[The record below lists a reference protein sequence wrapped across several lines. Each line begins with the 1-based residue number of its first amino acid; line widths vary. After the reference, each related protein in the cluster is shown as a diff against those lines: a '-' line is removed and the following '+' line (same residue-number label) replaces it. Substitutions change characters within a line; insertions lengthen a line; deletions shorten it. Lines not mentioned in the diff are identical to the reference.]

1 MILTSLSLS
10 VSYQANG
17 VMQVVKPCKETQ
29 STEDK
34 MRTGRVVTVP
44 QLPLTSASPSK
55 AHSPLKLN
63 SMQDRVQPVKPTA
76 QFQDFWQTTD
86 TQCLQ
91 LGTDL
96 DFTAGIP
103 TITLLSPLNSPS
115 LFDSMKLW
123 VDDVEVGLSSFQV
136 CLTVTLLLVQN
147 IKHHQVYP
155 PHKWMPA
162 EN

>member
-55 AHSPLKLN
+55 AHSPLELN

-115 LFDSMKLW
+115 LFDSMKL
-123 VDDVEVGLSSFQV
+123 
-136 CLTVTLLLVQN
+136 
-147 IKHHQVYP
+147 
-155 PHKWMPA
+155 
-162 EN
+162 

>member
-17 VMQVVKPCKETQ
+17 VMQVMKQCKETP

-34 MRTGRVVTVP
+34 MRTRRAMTVP

-55 AHSPLKLN
+55 THSPLN
-63 SMQDRVQPVKPTA
+63 SMQDRVQPVEPTA

-86 TQCLQ
+86 TQCLL

-115 LFDSMKLW
+115 LFD
-123 VDDVEVGLSSFQV
+123 
-136 CLTVTLLLVQN
+136 
-147 IKHHQVYP
+147 
-155 PHKWMPA
+155 
-162 EN
+162 

>member
-1 MILTSLSLS
+1 
-10 VSYQANG
+10 
-17 VMQVVKPCKETQ
+17 MQVVKHCKETP

-34 MRTGRVVTVP
+34 MRTRRVVTVQMGVP

-55 AHSPLKLN
+55 AHSPLN
-63 SMQDRVQPVKPTA
+63 SLQDRVQPVELIA
-76 QFQDFWQTTD
+76 QFQDFWQTD

-96 DFTAGIP
+96 DFTAGFP

-115 LFDSMKLW
+115 LFDWMKLW
-123 VDDVEVGLSSFQV
+123 VDDVKAGLSSFQV
-136 CLTVTLLLVQN
+136 CLTVTLVLVQN
-147 IKHHQVYP
+147 NKHHQVYP
-155 PHKWMPA
+155 SHKWMPA

>member
-1 MILTSLSLS
+1 MIVTSLSL
-10 VSYQANG
+10 SYQANG
-17 VMQVVKPCKETQ
+17 VMQVMKHCKETP

-34 MRTGRVVTVP
+34 MRTRRVVTVP
-44 QLPLTSASPSK
+44 QLALTSASPSK
-55 AHSPLKLN
+55 AHSPLN
-63 SMQDRVQPVKPTA
+63 SMQDRVQPVEPTA

-115 LFDSMKLW
+115 LFD
-123 VDDVEVGLSSFQV
+123 
-136 CLTVTLLLVQN
+136 
-147 IKHHQVYP
+147 
-155 PHKWMPA
+155 
-162 EN
+162 